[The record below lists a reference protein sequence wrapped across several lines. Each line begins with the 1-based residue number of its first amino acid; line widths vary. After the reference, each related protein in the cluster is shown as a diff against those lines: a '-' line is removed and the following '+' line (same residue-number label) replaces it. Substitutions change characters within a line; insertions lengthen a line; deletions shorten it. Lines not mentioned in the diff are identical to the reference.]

1 MLRTIERTLIS
12 ALAPLGVAEGLDL
25 RAGAGPRPTGPALIV
40 CAERL
45 VVLRPDTS
53 ESELQRGPTRLRAL
67 PSPTVVEPG
76 RIWSVKLDSSEV
88 VEVRR
93 PDGLSLRLGDG
104 YDTAPGSDGRTLVRL
119 YQPILRGEPQIVIA
133 GAEAAGY
140 EDVQRA
146 TLDARVVAWAAD
158 AASAGALLGR
168 ALRLALPALAEPGE
182 LEADWTNFPMGAE
195 VTPSGGVRARLR
207 QVRVALEEMCQGWD
221 EAHPPLARAEA
232 RLCVRGVLEIV
243 VAIGVAEQES
253 VIDVIEGQLRR
264 LPDTPL
270 RAVQPA
276 PGPDLLTGRAYADRR
291 RAPELFGAGR
301 GRATIVALQKEA
313 QTRLEED
320 QRAAAAGGSAL
331 ETLDEPQVET
341 EPQVEPNPETEPEPE
356 AEPEPQ
362 PEPESELES
371 QAAGRAR
378 EALAATQHQHDLAA
392 QAGAAVTVALGLA
405 LAGRAEAALRSTQTL
420 AAAAEVGQGT
430 QLVEA
435 RASLDRTQAAEALC
449 KAAATDTDHAA
460 RAAEAAAQEAT
471 EAADDAAT
479 LGAETPEAMALVLEA
494 ATLGTKAREEAAQA
508 EILGVEAR
516 ADADAAHAAAQRAGA
531 ALDRLIEA
539 TLRTTE
545 AAQQEALSW
554 SSSAATARDGAVD
567 AQLAAEA
574 QAARATQAAASAT
587 TTAASALAAH
597 AITLEADHAADQAYE
612 SAVAAATDA
621 KTAADLAQK
630 AATRAS
636 AAAQGLDIAAA
647 FVDAAQTAATA
658 ASEFADAA
666 ANAAQ
671 HAGLARAEAANALA
685 RAIEAVNQ
693 ATPTPTPRR
702 PWPAL
707 VFNGSTRANLGSP
720 VSFNLTGPMTVE
732 LWARIDALPSSGA
745 NAVLYARG
753 LPDKSSSGTASA
765 GMIAV
770 QSSGALW
777 FQVNFLSSTAGS
789 SSYLARRHVSSVT
802 LTANA
807 ATTDPSKIPLGVWF
821 HVAAV
826 RDVTGDQPM
835 LSLYING
842 VLEGSTD
849 ATTISGSSS
858 RASSKAATA
867 ASSAVLLGV
876 SGASTG
882 ALQGALA
889 ELRVWGVARTAEQ
902 IGSCYRSR
910 ATGDEEQLLAWW
922 PMSEAAG
929 TTLVDH
935 GPGGLHGALTD
946 ANWASVSDESGLTEE
961 AP

>member
-1 MLRTIERTLIS
+1 MLRTIERALIT

-25 RAGAGPRPTGPALIV
+25 RAGAGPRPSGSALIV
-40 CAERL
+40 RAERL

-67 PSPTVVEPG
+67 IRPTVVEPG
-76 RIWSVKLDSSEV
+76 RIWSVKLHTNEL

-104 YDTAPGSDGRTLVRL
+104 YDTAPASDGRTLVRL
-119 YQPILRGEPQIVIA
+119 YQPLVRGEPQIVIA

-146 TLDARVVAWAAD
+146 TLDARLVAWAAD
-158 AASAGALLGR
+158 AESAGALLGR
-168 ALRLALPALAEPGE
+168 ALRLALPALADPGE
-182 LEADWTNFPMGAE
+182 LEADWTSFPVGAE
-195 VTPSGGVRARLR
+195 VSPSGGVRARLR

-243 VAIGVAEQES
+243 VAVGVAEQES

-264 LPDTPL
+264 LPDAPL
-270 RAVQPA
+270 SAVQPA

-313 QTRLEED
+313 QSRLEED
-320 QRAAAAGGSAL
+320 QRAAAEWVSAL
-331 ETLDEPQVET
+331 ETPEPPTLDEQPVEP
-341 EPQVEPNPETEPEPE
+341 EPQVEPEPE
-356 AEPEPQ
+356 A
-362 PEPESELES
+362 EPESELES
-371 QAAGRAR
+371 QATARAR
-378 EALAATQHQHDLAA
+378 EALAAIQHQNEVAA

-405 LAGRAEAALRSTQTL
+405 LAGRAEAALRGAQAL
-420 AAAAEVGQGT
+420 AAEAEVGQGT

-435 RASLDRTQAAEALC
+435 RASLDLTQAAGVLC
-449 KAAATDTDHAA
+449 EAAAADTEHAA
-460 RAAEAAAQEAT
+460 RAAEAAAQEVAK
-471 EAADDAAT
+471 AADDAAT
-479 LGAETPEAMALVLEA
+479 LGAEIPEAEVLVLEA
-494 ATLGTKAREEAAQA
+494 TSLGTKAREEAAQA
-508 EILGVEAR
+508 EILGAEAR
-516 ADADAAHAAAQRAGA
+516 AEAEAAHAAAQRAGA

-539 TLRTTE
+539 TLQTTE
-545 AAQQEALSW
+545 ASQTEALSW
-554 SSSAATARDGAVD
+554 SNSAATARDGAVK

-597 AITLEADHAADQAYE
+597 AITLEAAHEADLAYE
-612 SAVAAATDA
+612 SAVAAAMDT

-636 AAAQGLDIAAA
+636 EAAQGLDIAAA
-647 FVDAAQTAATA
+647 FVDAAHTAATA
-658 ASEFADAA
+658 ASESADAA
-666 ANAAQ
+666 ANAVQ

-707 VFNGSTRANLGSP
+707 VFNGATRANLGSP

-802 LTANA
+802 LTASA
-807 ATTDPSKIPLGVWF
+807 AATDPSKIPLGVWF

-858 RASSKAATA
+858 RASTKAATA

-902 IGSCYRSR
+902 IASSYRSR
-910 ATGDEEQLLAWW
+910 ASGDEEQLLAWW